1 MEEAE
6 KELREELYHNHN
18 QNINIKKRS
27 KLFLYPE
34 DFQENNFETNLK
46 NYEIN
51 DKIIKNQIINYYTN
65 PNKNILYELSE
76 DIINQK
82 EKDLDSSQTSLNN
95 QILET
100 SKHYLKLLERKNI
113 LNEFSKNIFKET
125 NELRKKIQDKKD
137 SIKKFIK
144 ENDDYIRK
152 IEEIKANEKSK
163 LSKLRDEL
171 YFIKCEQGNAEKEKN
186 DLMHELDEK
195 NHIFQKKEEELL
207 KLKKNNS
214 NLTLQIKLYKEG
226 IKYHNQLHNDIQP
239 YKNQMNNEYQEAKG
253 NVRVF
258 CRIRPPLQREIPKKQ
273 INIEYRGD
281 NSLII
286 KGEKKASNVG
296 REGGQQDVEQFQFNR
311 IFKQNDTQEEVFE
324 EVSPLI
330 QSSLDGFNINIFAYG
345 QTGSGKTYTMEG
357 DTSNPEKY
365 GIVPRSVDRI
375 FRYFNEELKSMGWE
389 IKFYLSVCEIYN
401 KKTRDLLGEKNV
413 DKTEELKEM
422 EIHNLSEWNSN
433 FGQIAQR
440 RKVAETKMNMESSR
454 SHLIFKIKIYL
465 HNKNGIEN
473 DRFGS
478 LNLIDLAGSERVD
491 KATVSEERFKESIE
505 INSSL
510 THLKSVF
517 EAMKSKHD
525 KFVPFHNTPLT
536 DVLKD
541 CLSGD
546 NSKTLMFV
554 NISPLL
560 ESFKESTCSLKFATD
575 VNQCYVSGNDDDS
588 DENDFNGFGFDKNFE
603 PMDLDN

>member
-1 MEEAE
+1 MEQAE
-6 KELREELYHNHN
+6 KALREKVFNNSN
-18 QNINIKKRS
+18 QKESIIKRRKLNLDQYNIK
-27 KLFLYPE
+27 
-34 DFQENNFETNLK
+34 NNFEENLRNLEEK
-46 NYEIN
+46 NRDKQKEIINSYINPEKNTLYQLGDNLNYDISNYLDQNSNAINKKLLEKINELIKLYDEKTQIDKKLKQKYEIES
-51 DKIIKNQIINYYTN
+51 DLRKQIEDVKKSIKKKTEET
-65 PNKNILYELSE
+65 KEYEKE
-76 DIINQK
+76 IAVKK
-82 EKDLDSSQTSLNN
+82 EKDKAEL
-95 QILET
+95 
-100 SKHYLKLLERKNI
+100 LKLK
-113 LNEFSKNIFKET
+113 
-125 NELRKKIQDKKD
+125 
-137 SIKKFIK
+137 
-144 ENDDYIRK
+144 
-152 IEEIKANEKSK
+152 
-163 LSKLRDEL
+163 DEL
-171 YFIKCEQGNAEKEKN
+171 YSINCEQVEAEREKRSIN
-186 DLMHELDEK
+186 HELEEK
-195 NHIFQKKEEELL
+195 NHILLKKEEELK
-207 KLKKNNS
+207 KLRQD
-214 NLTLQIKLYKEG
+214 NLNLSEEIEYYIKG
-226 IKYHNQLHNDIQP
+226 IKFQTQLHNDIQV

-258 CRIRPPLQREIPKKQ
+258 CRIRPPLPREISKKQ
-273 INIEYRGD
+273 IHIEYRGD

-286 KGEKKASNVG
+286 KGEKKASNIG
-296 REGGQQDVEQFQFNR
+296 REGGHQDLEQFQFNR

-345 QTGSGKTYTMEG
+345 QTGSGKTFTMEG
-357 DTSNPEKY
+357 DMSTPQNY

-375 FRYFNEELKSMGWE
+375 FTYFNEELKNMGWE

-401 KKTRDLLGEKNV
+401 KKTRDLIGEKNV

-422 EIHNLSEWNSN
+422 EIHSLSEWNSN
-433 FGQIAQR
+433 FGIIAQR

-454 SHLIFKIKIYL
+454 SHLIFKIKIHL
-465 HNKNGIEN
+465 HNNNGIEE

-491 KATVSEERFKESIE
+491 KSTVSEERFKESIE

-575 VNQCYVSGNDDDS
+575 VNKCYVSGNDEGSEEDDY
-588 DENDFNGFGFDKNFE
+588 DDIEKNYE
-603 PMDLDN
+603 QMELDL

>member
-1 MEEAE
+1 MEQAEKALREKVFLSQNLKSPIKRRRKSSNNFNLEDNFISNLDNYNKETKNEIINVYVNPTKERVYELAEDLSNQLFIDVDLNETLINKIMLNKIKEYLYYININNIVNEQLKKTFEISNGLRKGILEKKENINKNEEEAIKYSKKLQEKKNKE
-6 KELREELYHNHN
+6 KEELLKLKVDLDL
-18 QNINIKKRS
+18 IK
-27 KLFLYPE
+27 
-34 DFQENNFETNLK
+34 
-46 NYEIN
+46 
-51 DKIIKNQIINYYTN
+51 KNQI
-65 PNKNILYELSE
+65 NIE
-76 DIINQK
+76 
-82 EKDLDSSQTSLNN
+82 
-95 QILET
+95 
-100 SKHYLKLLERKNI
+100 
-113 LNEFSKNIFKET
+113 
-125 NELRKKIQDKKD
+125 
-137 SIKKFIK
+137 K
-144 ENDDYIRK
+144 EN
-152 IEEIKANEKSK
+152 
-163 LSKLRDEL
+163 
-171 YFIKCEQGNAEKEKN
+171 N
-186 DLMHELDEK
+186 DILHELEEK
-195 NHIFQKKEEELL
+195 KHLSLKKEEELL
-207 KLKKNNS
+207 KIKKDNINLKQEIEYYTKA
-214 NLTLQIKLYKEG
+214 IK
-226 IKYHNQLHNDIQP
+226 IQNQLHNDIQS

-258 CRIRPPLQREIPKKQ
+258 CRIRPPLQKEISKQ
-273 INIEYRGD
+273 KIDIEYRGD

-286 KGEKKASNVG
+286 KGEQKANNIGKGVH
-296 REGGQQDVEQFQFNR
+296 QDIEQFQFNR
-311 IFKQNDTQEEVFE
+311 IFKQNDTQEDVFE

-345 QTGSGKTYTMEG
+345 QTGSGKTFTMEG
-357 DTSNPEKY
+357 DMSSPEKY
-365 GIVPRSVDRI
+365 GIVPRSVDKI
-375 FRYFNEELKSMGWE
+375 FKYYDEELKNMGWE

-422 EIHNLSEWNSN
+422 EIHSLVEWNSN
-433 FGQIAQR
+433 FIQIAQR

-454 SHLIFKIKIYL
+454 SHLIFKIKICL
-465 HNKNGIEN
+465 HNKIGLED

-491 KATVSEERFKESIE
+491 KSAVSEERFKESIE

-517 EAMKSKHD
+517 EAMKSKQD

-575 VNQCYVSGNDDDS
+575 VNKCYVSPNIDDS
-588 DENDFNGFGFDKNFE
+588 DEDNYENMEANYRE
-603 PMDLDN
+603 MDLDI

>member
-1 MEEAE
+1 ML
-6 KELREELYHNHN
+6 KFKKDNKNLN
-18 QNINIKKRS
+18 Q
-27 KLFLYPE
+27 
-34 DFQENNFETNLK
+34 
-46 NYEIN
+46 EI
-51 DKIIKNQIINYYTN
+51 DYYT
-65 PNKNILYELSE
+65 KGI
-76 DIINQK
+76 
-82 EKDLDSSQTSLNN
+82 
-95 QILET
+95 
-100 SKHYLKLLERKNI
+100 
-113 LNEFSKNIFKET
+113 
-125 NELRKKIQDKKD
+125 KIQT
-137 SIKKFIK
+137 
-144 ENDDYIRK
+144 
-152 IEEIKANEKSK
+152 
-163 LSKLRDEL
+163 
-171 YFIKCEQGNAEKEKN
+171 QV
-186 DLMHELDEK
+186 
-195 NHIFQKKEEELL
+195 
-207 KLKKNNS
+207 
-214 NLTLQIKLYKEG
+214 
-226 IKYHNQLHNDIQP
+226 HNDIQG

-258 CRIRPPLQREIPKKQ
+258 CRIRPPLQREISKPK
-273 INIEYRGD
+273 IDIEYRGD

-286 KGEKKASNVG
+286 KGEKKVNNIGKGVH
-296 REGGQQDVEQFQFNR
+296 QDIEQFQFNR
-311 IFKQNDTQEEVFE
+311 IFKQNDTQEDVFE

-345 QTGSGKTYTMEG
+345 QTGSGKTFTMEG
-357 DTSNPEKY
+357 DMSSPDKY
-365 GIVPRSVDRI
+365 GIVPRSVDKI
-375 FRYFNEELKSMGWE
+375 FKYFEEELKNMGWE

-413 DKTEELKEM
+413 EKTEELKEM
-422 EIHNLSEWNSN
+422 KINNLIEWNSN

-454 SHLIFKIKIYL
+454 SHLIFKIKILL
-465 HNKNGIEN
+465 HNNNGLED
-473 DRFGS
+473 DRYGS

-491 KATVSEERFKESIE
+491 KSTVSEERFKESIE

-575 VNQCYVSGNDDDS
+575 VNKCYVSANDEGS
-588 DENDFNGFGFDKNFE
+588 DEDNDKTKETNCGT
-603 PMDLDN
+603 MDLDI

>member
-1 MEEAE
+1 MEQAE
-6 KELREELYHNHN
+6 KELRYEIYNLN
-18 QNINIKKRS
+18 QKQQIKKRT
-27 KLFLYPE
+27 KLFLDNEPDKE
-34 DFQENNFETNLK
+34 NIFENNLQVFEHSDK
-46 NYEIN
+46 PGQKEVIN
-51 DKIIKNQIINYYTN
+51 NFTN
-65 PNKNILYELSE
+65 PTKEILYKLV
-76 DIINQK
+76 DGITHQK
-82 EKDLDSSQTSLNN
+82 EKDYDTSQTSLNKK
-95 QILET
+95 ILEAV
-100 SKHYLKLLERKNI
+100 KENLYLLEQNQK
-113 LNEFSKNIFKET
+113 LSDYSKNIATET
-125 NELRKKIQDKKD
+125 NELRNKIKDIKTAINKCVDETNYYIAKMKEKKDKENGEIANLKDQLD
-137 SIKKFIK
+137 SIK
-144 ENDDYIRK
+144 Y
-152 IEEIKANEKSK
+152 
-163 LSKLRDEL
+163 
-171 YFIKCEQGNAEKEKN
+171 EQGKVEKERNEIIREYEDK
-186 DLMHELDEK
+186 K
-195 NHIFQKKEEELL
+195 HILQKKDEELL
-207 KLKKNNS
+207 KLKKK
-214 NLTLQIKLYKEG
+214 NLNLSEKIKYYSEG

-258 CRIRPPLQREIPKKQ
+258 CRIRPPLQREISKKQ
-273 INIEYRGD
+273 IDIEYRGD

-296 REGGQQDVEQFQFNR
+296 REGGHQDVEQFQFNR
-311 IFKQNDTQEEVFE
+311 IFKQNDTQEDVFE
-324 EVSPLI
+324 EVSSLI

-345 QTGSGKTYTMEG
+345 QTGSGKTFTMEG
-357 DTSNPEKY
+357 DTSSPLRY

-375 FRYFNEELKSMGWE
+375 FRYFEEELKNMGWE

-422 EIHNLSEWNSN
+422 EIHNLNEWNSN
-433 FGQIAQR
+433 FSQIAQR

-454 SHLIFKIKIYL
+454 SHLIFKIKIHL
-465 HNKNGIEN
+465 RNSNGLED

-560 ESFKESTCSLKFATD
+560 DSFKESICSLKFATD
-575 VNQCYVSGNDDDS
+575 VNKCYVSGNDNDTDEDDFEGFEKSS
-588 DENDFNGFGFDKNFE
+588 DL
-603 PMDLDN
+603 MDLDI

>member
-1 MEEAE
+1 MQNELDDIIIEKGKIENELHSLQHEAE
-6 KELREELYHNHN
+6 ENKHILQKKDEEIEKIDNLILQMN
-18 QNINIKKRS
+18 Q
-27 KLFLYPE
+27 
-34 DFQENNFETNLK
+34 
-46 NYEIN
+46 EIE
-51 DKIIKNQIINYYTN
+51 YYT
-65 PNKNILYELSE
+65 EA
-76 DIINQK
+76 
-82 EKDLDSSQTSLNN
+82 
-95 QILET
+95 
-100 SKHYLKLLERKNI
+100 
-113 LNEFSKNIFKET
+113 
-125 NELRKKIQDKKD
+125 
-137 SIKKFIK
+137 KKF
-144 ENDDYIRK
+144 
-152 IEEIKANEKSK
+152 
-163 LSKLRDEL
+163 
-171 YFIKCEQGNAEKEKN
+171 Q
-186 DLMHELDEK
+186 
-195 NHIFQKKEEELL
+195 
-207 KLKKNNS
+207 
-214 NLTLQIKLYKEG
+214 
-226 IKYHNQLHNDIQP
+226 NQLHNDIQP

-258 CRIRPPLQREIPKKQ
+258 CRIRPPLQREISKKT
-273 INIEYRGD
+273 IDIEYRGD

-286 KGEKKASNVG
+286 KGEKKASNIG
-296 REGGQQDVEQFQFNR
+296 REGGHQDIEQFQFNR
-311 IFKQNDTQEEVFE
+311 IFKQNDTQEKVFE

-345 QTGSGKTYTMEG
+345 QTGSGKTFTMEG
-357 DTSNPEKY
+357 DMSTPEKY
-365 GIVPRSVDRI
+365 GIVPRSVDKI
-375 FRYFNEELKSMGWE
+375 FSYFNEELKSMGWE
-389 IKFYLSVCEIYN
+389 IKFLLSVCEIYN

-413 DKTEELKEM
+413 EKTEELKEM
-422 EIHNLSEWNSN
+422 EIHNLAEWNAN

-454 SHLIFKIKIYL
+454 SHLIFKIKIHL
-465 HNKNGIEN
+465 HNKNGVED

-575 VNQCYVSGNDDDS
+575 VNKCYVSSNDEGSEEDDYDAMEKS
-588 DENDFNGFGFDKNFE
+588 NE
-603 PMDLDN
+603 PMDLDV

>member
-1 MEEAE
+1 MEQAE
-6 KELREELYHNHN
+6 KELRYEIYNLN
-18 QNINIKKRS
+18 QKQQIKKRT
-27 KLFLYPE
+27 KLFLDNEPDKE
-34 DFQENNFETNLK
+34 NIFENNLKVFERSDK
-46 NYEIN
+46 PGQKEVIN
-51 DKIIKNQIINYYTN
+51 NFTN
-65 PNKNILYELSE
+65 PTKEILYKLV
-76 DIINQK
+76 DGITHQK
-82 EKDLDSSQTSLNN
+82 EKDYDTSQTSLNKK
-95 QILET
+95 ILEAV
-100 SKHYLKLLERKNI
+100 KENLYLLEQNQK
-113 LNEFSKNIFKET
+113 LSDYSKNIATET
-125 NELRKKIQDKKD
+125 NELRNKIKDIKTAINKCVDETNFYIAKMKEKKDKENGEIANLKDQLD
-137 SIKKFIK
+137 SIK
-144 ENDDYIRK
+144 Y
-152 IEEIKANEKSK
+152 
-163 LSKLRDEL
+163 
-171 YFIKCEQGNAEKEKN
+171 EQGKVEKERNEIIREYEDK
-186 DLMHELDEK
+186 K
-195 NHIFQKKEEELL
+195 HILQKKDEELL
-207 KLKKNNS
+207 KLKKK
-214 NLTLQIKLYKEG
+214 NLNLSEKIKYYSEG

-258 CRIRPPLQREIPKKQ
+258 CRIRPPLQREISKKQ
-273 INIEYRGD
+273 IDIEYRGD

-296 REGGQQDVEQFQFNR
+296 REGGHQDVEQFQFNR
-311 IFKQNDTQEEVFE
+311 IFKQNDTQEDVFE
-324 EVSPLI
+324 EVSSLI

-345 QTGSGKTYTMEG
+345 QTGSGKTFTMEG
-357 DTSNPEKY
+357 DTSSPLRY

-375 FRYFNEELKSMGWE
+375 FRYFEEELKNMGWE

-422 EIHNLSEWNSN
+422 EIHNLNEWNSN
-433 FGQIAQR
+433 FSQIAQR

-454 SHLIFKIKIYL
+454 SHLIFKIKIHL
-465 HNKNGIEN
+465 HNSNGLED

-560 ESFKESTCSLKFATD
+560 DSFKESICSLKFATD
-575 VNQCYVSGNDDDS
+575 VNKCYVSGNDNDTDEDDFEGFEKSS
-588 DENDFNGFGFDKNFE
+588 DL
-603 PMDLDN
+603 MDLDI

>member
-1 MEEAE
+1 MEQAE
-6 KELREELYHNHN
+6 KELRCEVYNLS
-18 QNINIKKRS
+18 QKQQIKKRP
-27 KLFLYPE
+27 KLFQDEDADKENTFEHNLNVFEHSDKPE
-34 DFQENNFETNLK
+34 QKNIINNF
-46 NYEIN
+46 
-51 DKIIKNQIINYYTN
+51 TN
-65 PNKNILYELSE
+65 PTKESFYKFLDEMTHLKAKDY
-76 DIINQK
+76 DI
-82 EKDLDSSQTSLNN
+82 SQTSLNKK
-95 QILET
+95 ILKA
-100 SKHYLKLLERKNI
+100 SKENLYLLEQNQKISDYSKVIASETNQLRNKIRDMKSAINKCVEETNYYIVQMKEKKDKEKSEIAI
-113 LNEFSKNIFKET
+113 LNDQ
-125 NELRKKIQDKKD
+125 LD
-137 SIKKFIK
+137 SIK
-144 ENDDYIRK
+144 Y
-152 IEEIKANEKSK
+152 
-163 LSKLRDEL
+163 
-171 YFIKCEQGNAEKEKN
+171 EQGKVEKERN
-186 DLMHELDEK
+186 EIIHEYEEK
-195 NHIFQKKEEELL
+195 KHTLQKKEEELL
-207 KLKKNNS
+207 KLKKK
-214 NLTLQIKLYKEG
+214 NLNVSEKIKLFTEG

-258 CRIRPPLQREIPKKQ
+258 CRIRPPLQREISKKQ
-273 INIEYRGD
+273 IDIEYRGD

-296 REGGQQDVEQFQFNR
+296 REGGHQDVEQFQFNR
-311 IFKQNDTQEEVFE
+311 IFKQIDTQEDVFE
-324 EVSPLI
+324 EVSSLI

-345 QTGSGKTYTMEG
+345 QTGSGKTFTMEG
-357 DTSNPEKY
+357 DTSSPEKY

-375 FRYFNEELKSMGWE
+375 FKYFEEELKNMGWE

-454 SHLIFKIKIYL
+454 SHLIFKIKIHL
-465 HNKNGIEN
+465 HNSNGTED

-491 KATVSEERFKESIE
+491 KTTVSEERFKESIE

-560 ESFKESTCSLKFATD
+560 ESFKESICSLKFATD
-575 VNQCYVSGNDDDS
+575 VNKCYVSGNDNDTDEDYFEGFEKSS
-588 DENDFNGFGFDKNFE
+588 DL
-603 PMDLDN
+603 MDLDI

>member
-1 MEEAE
+1 MEQAE
-6 KELREELYHNHN
+6 KELRYEVYNLS
-18 QNINIKKRS
+18 QKQQIKKRT
-27 KLFLYPE
+27 KLFLDKE
-34 DFQENNFETNLK
+34 ADKENTFDHNLK
-46 NYEIN
+46 VFEHSA
-51 DKIIKNQIINYYTN
+51 KQGQKEIINKFTN
-65 PNKNILYELSE
+65 PTKEILYKLVDE
-76 DIINQK
+76 IAHQK
-82 EKDLDSSQTSLNN
+82 EKDYDISQTSLN
-95 QILET
+95 
-100 SKHYLKLLERKNI
+100 KKLLEAAKEN
-113 LNEFSKNIFKET
+113 LFLLEQNKKLSDYSKNIASET
-125 NELRKKIQDKKD
+125 NELRNKIRDMKSAINKCVEETNYYIGKMKEKKDKDKGEIANLQDQLD
-137 SIKKFIK
+137 SIK
-144 ENDDYIRK
+144 Y
-152 IEEIKANEKSK
+152 
-163 LSKLRDEL
+163 
-171 YFIKCEQGNAEKEKN
+171 EQGKVEKERNEIMREYEDK
-186 DLMHELDEK
+186 K
-195 NHIFQKKEEELL
+195 HILQKKEEELL
-207 KLKKNNS
+207 KLKKK
-214 NLTLQIKLYKEG
+214 NLNLSEKIKYYSEG

-258 CRIRPPLQREIPKKQ
+258 CRIRPPLQREISKKQ
-273 INIEYRGD
+273 IDIEYRGD

-296 REGGQQDVEQFQFNR
+296 REGGHQDVEQFQFNR
-311 IFKQNDTQEEVFE
+311 IFKQSDTQEDVFE
-324 EVSPLI
+324 EVFSLI

-345 QTGSGKTYTMEG
+345 QTGSGKTFTMEG
-357 DTSNPEKY
+357 DTSTPVKY

-375 FRYFNEELKSMGWE
+375 FRYFEEELKNMGWE

-413 DKTEELKEM
+413 EKTEELKEM

-433 FGQIAQR
+433 FSQIAQR

-454 SHLIFKIKIYL
+454 SHLIFKIKIHL
-465 HNKNGIEN
+465 HNSNGLED

-560 ESFKESTCSLKFATD
+560 ESFKESICSLKFATD
-575 VNQCYVSGNDDDS
+575 VNKCYVSGNDNDTDEDDFEGFEKSS
-588 DENDFNGFGFDKNFE
+588 DF
-603 PMDLDN
+603 MDLDI

>member
-51 DKIIKNQIINYYTN
+51 DKNIKNQIINYYTN

-82 EKDLDSSQTSLNN
+82 EKDLDSSQTSINN
-95 QILET
+95 QILEA

-226 IKYHNQLHNDIQP
+226 INYHNQLHNDIQP

-465 HNKNGIEN
+465 HNINGIEN

-575 VNQCYVSGNDDDS
+575 VNQCYVTENDDDS

>member
-1 MEEAE
+1 MEQAE
-6 KELREELYHNHN
+6 KALRDKIF
-18 QNINIKKRS
+18 QNSKSKFNRRS
-27 KLFLYPE
+27 KSTENFY
-34 DFQENNFETNLK
+34 QENNFLK
-46 NYEIN
+46 NLN
-51 DKIIKNQIINYYTN
+51 DYNKETKKEIINEYVN
-65 PNKNILYELSE
+65 PTKEKLYEFSEELSE
-76 DIINQK
+76 QLFDDVNFNETLINKMMLNAINEYFYVLEVKNKVNEKLKKTFEKSNNMRK
-82 EKDLDSSQTSLNN
+82 EIKDMK
-95 QILET
+95 ET
-100 SKHYLKLLERKNI
+100 IKKNI
-113 LNEFSKNIFKET
+113 DET
-125 NELRKKIQDKKD
+125 NKYTKIIEEKKRKQKDELLLLKDELD
-137 SIKKFIK
+137 SIKYEQGKIQNENLNIKRELEEKKHLSQKKDEELQKIRK
-144 ENDDYIRK
+144 ENLNLKQEIEYYTKAIK
-152 IEEIKANEKSK
+152 I
-163 LSKLRDEL
+163 
-171 YFIKCEQGNAEKEKN
+171 Q
-186 DLMHELDEK
+186 
-195 NHIFQKKEEELL
+195 
-207 KLKKNNS
+207 
-214 NLTLQIKLYKEG
+214 
-226 IKYHNQLHNDIQP
+226 NQLHNDIQS

-258 CRIRPPLQREIPKKQ
+258 CRIRPPLQREISKQ
-273 INIEYRGD
+273 KIDIEYRGD

-286 KGEKKASNVG
+286 KGEKKANNIGKGVH
-296 REGGQQDVEQFQFNR
+296 QDIEQFQFNR
-311 IFKQNDTQEEVFE
+311 IFKQNDTQEDVFE
-324 EVSPLI
+324 EISPLI

-345 QTGSGKTYTMEG
+345 QTGSGKTFTMEG
-357 DTSNPEKY
+357 DMSSPEKY

-375 FRYFNEELKSMGWE
+375 FKYFNEELKNMGWE
-389 IKFYLSVCEIYN
+389 INFLLSVCEIYN

-422 EIHNLSEWNSN
+422 EIHSLTEWNSN

-454 SHLIFKIKIYL
+454 SHLIFKIKIHL
-465 HNKNGIEN
+465 HNINELEV

-491 KATVSEERFKESIE
+491 KSTVSEERFKESIE

-541 CLSGD
+541 CLSGE

-575 VNQCYVSGNDDDS
+575 VNKCYVSSNDEGS
-588 DENDFNGFGFDKNFE
+588 DEENYEDMETNYGT
-603 PMDLDN
+603 MDIEI